1 MYGINRSK
9 KGKVSLVMIVYDIQM
24 YGINRIEGLVY
35 RRNAIVYDIQMY
47 GINRAGGFAN
57 ICSPAYIVYDI

>member
-1 MYGINRSK
+1 
-9 KGKVSLVMIVYDIQM
+9 M

>member
-1 MYGINRSK
+1 MYGINRFVCGLTRALK
-9 KGKVSLVMIVYDIQM
+9 IVYDIQM